1 MKKQIFHILF
11 SYFICLSAFAL
22 AAQSKP
28 ADKEEDPPTY
38 ILFLLDASQSM
49 NESWDGAPM
58 FDVARRLINQTVREL
73 KDKPNMHFALR
84 VYGSEYHYS
93 VNNCKDSK
101 LEVGFG
107 PYSHILI
114 PSRLNDIRPKG
125 ITPLS
130 YALEES
136 ASDFPRRK
144 EARNIII
151 VMTDG
156 RESCEG
162 DPCAVSAAL
171 QKKGIILKPFV
182 IGLGYG
188 SESFT
193 NLDCVGI
200 YYEAKTPDEAKN
212 AMGDI
217 VKKVSD
223 KTTVQINLLDENGH
237 PSETDV
243 NISFISNNRI
253 EANYY
258 HTLNE
263 KGLPDTLEIDPINSY
278 TIKVHTLPPVVRE
291 NVSFESGRHNEIDIP
306 AAQGFLKVSMPQS
319 NTLYNK
325 KIDVLISKRGQV
337 YALNEQSI
345 NSRGKYL
352 TGKYRVSILT
362 LPPIVLDTV
371 NIRQNSTTEIT
382 LPEPG
387 LVSIENKLELVGGIF
402 QMKGNRLSKV
412 VDLNN
417 QLLKQTILLQ
427 PGRYQL
433 IYRKKI
439 TLRSEET
446 RIKNFE
452 VSMGQSIRIKLD

>member
-1 MKKQIFHILF
+1 MKKKIFHILL
-11 SYFICLSAFAL
+11 SCLFFLGPLSL
-22 AAQSKP
+22 TAQNKQ
-28 ADKEEDPPTY
+28 ADTEESPPTY

-58 FDVARRLINQTVREL
+58 FDVARRLINKTVKDL
-73 KDKPNMHFALR
+73 KDKPNMHLALR

-130 YALEES
+130 YALQES
-136 ASDFPRRK
+136 ASDFPTK
-144 EARNIII
+144 KGVRNIII

-162 DPCAVSAAL
+162 DPCAVSTVL

-200 YYEAKTPDEAKN
+200 YYEAKTPDEANN

-223 KTTVQINLLDENGH
+223 KTTVQVNLLDEKGT

-253 EANYY
+253 VANYY

-291 NVSFESGRHNEIDIP
+291 NVTFESGKHNEVNIP
-306 AAQGFLKVSMPQS
+306 VPQGYLKVSMPQS
-319 NTLYNK
+319 NTLYND
-325 KIDVLISKRGQV
+325 KIDVLVSKRGQV

-362 LPPIVLDTV
+362 LPPIIVDTV
-371 NIRQNSTTEIT
+371 NIRQNRTTEIT
-382 LPEPG
+382 IPEPG

-402 QMKGNRLSKV
+402 QMKDNRLSKV

-427 PGRYQL
+427 PGQYQL

-446 RIKNFE
+446 RIKNFA
-452 VSMGQSIRIKLD
+452 VPMGQSIRIKLD

>member
-1 MKKQIFHILF
+1 MKKQLFHILF
-11 SYFICLSAFAL
+11 SSLFFMGSFSMT
-22 AAQSKP
+22 AQNNVS
-28 ADKEEDPPTY
+28 DMEENPPTY

-49 NESWDGAPM
+49 NENWDGVPM
-58 FDVARRLINQTVREL
+58 FDAARRLINKTVKDL
-73 KDKPNMHFALR
+73 KEKPNMHFALR

-130 YALEES
+130 YALEQS
-136 ASDFPRRK
+136 ASDFPSK
-144 EARNIII
+144 KGARNIII

-162 DPCAVSAAL
+162 DPCAVSEIL

-188 SESFT
+188 SETLT

-200 YYEAKTPDEAKN
+200 YYEANTPDDAKN
-212 AMGDI
+212 AMIDI

-223 KTTVQINLLDENGH
+223 KTTVQINLLDAKGH
-237 PSETDV
+237 PTETDV
-243 NISFISNNRI
+243 NISFITGNRI

-263 KGLPDTLEIDPINSY
+263 KGLPDTIEIDPINNY
-278 TIKVHTLPPVVRE
+278 TVKVHTKPPVVRKD
-291 NVSFESGRHNEIDIP
+291 VSFESGKHNEVDISVP
-306 AAQGFLKVSMPQS
+306 QGFLKVSMPQS
-319 NTLYNK
+319 NTLYND
-325 KIDVLISKRGQV
+325 KINVLIGKRGQT
-337 YALNEQSI
+337 YDLNEQSI
-345 NSRGKYL
+345 NSSDKYL
-352 TGKYRVSILT
+352 TGEYRVSILT
-362 LPPIVLDTV
+362 LPPIIVDTV
-371 NIRQNSTTEIT
+371 NIRQSSTTAIKI
-382 LPEPG
+382 PEPG

-402 QMKGNRLSKV
+402 QMKENHLRKV

-427 PGRYQL
+427 PGQYL
-433 IYRKKI
+433 LVYRKKI
-439 TLRSEET
+439 SLRSEET
-446 RIKNFE
+446 QIKNFT
-452 VSMGQSIRIKLD
+452 VTMGQSKRIKLD

>member
-11 SYFICLSAFAL
+11 SCLFLMGSFSM
-22 AAQSKP
+22 AAQNKVS
-28 ADKEEDPPTY
+28 DMEEDPPTY

-49 NESWDGAPM
+49 NENWDGVPM
-58 FDVARRLINQTVREL
+58 FDAARRLINKTVKDL

-130 YALEES
+130 YALQQS
-136 ASDFPRRK
+136 ASDFPNK
-144 EARNIII
+144 KGARNIII

-162 DPCAVSAAL
+162 DPCAVSDIL

-188 SESFT
+188 SESLT

-200 YYEAKTPDEAKN
+200 YYEANTPDEAKN
-212 AMGDI
+212 AMIDI

-223 KTTVQINLLDENGH
+223 KTTVQINLLDAEGH
-237 PSETDV
+237 PTETDV
-243 NISFISNNRI
+243 NISFITGNRI

-263 KGLPDTLEIDPINSY
+263 KGLPDTIEIDPINNY
-278 TIKVHTLPPVVRE
+278 TIKVHTKPPVIRKD
-291 NVSFESGRHNEIDIP
+291 VSFESGEHNELDVSVP
-306 AAQGFLKVSMPQS
+306 QGFLKASMPQS
-319 NTLYNK
+319 NTLYND
-325 KIDVLISKRGQV
+325 KINVLVGKRGQT
-337 YALNEQSI
+337 YDLNEQSI
-345 NSRGKYL
+345 NSSDKYL
-352 TGKYRVSILT
+352 TGEYRVSILT
-362 LPPIVLDTV
+362 LPPIIVDTV
-371 NIRQNSTTEIT
+371 NIRQSSTTAIKI
-382 LPEPG
+382 PEPG

-402 QMKGNRLSKV
+402 QMKKNRLRKV

-427 PGRYQL
+427 PGQYL
-433 IYRKKI
+433 LVYRKKI
-439 TLRSEET
+439 SLRSEET
-446 RIKNFE
+446 QIKNFT
-452 VSMGQSIRIKLD
+452 VTMGQSKRIKLD